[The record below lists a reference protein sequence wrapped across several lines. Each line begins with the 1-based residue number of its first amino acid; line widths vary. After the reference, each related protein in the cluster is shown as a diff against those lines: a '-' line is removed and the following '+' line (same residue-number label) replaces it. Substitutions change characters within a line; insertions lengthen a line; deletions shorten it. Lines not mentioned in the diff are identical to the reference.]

1 MNTIKVGMERVV
13 PSVSNPLLAIFSDF
27 TKKPKSPEQ
36 LIKKYEK
43 NMVNIEKSMEKELLK
58 IFRNVRIQS
67 SVKSDRYSLP
77 IKYQVKVSQLGDSY
91 LNSAFNPEKLYR
103 EVVKTL
109 LCDDVYKLRFYVF
122 AEIEDG
128 FPMGKV
134 NFYVNY
140 HY

>member
-1 MNTIKVGMERVV
+1 MMNNVGMERVI
-13 PSVSNPLLAIFSDF
+13 PSVSNPLLGIFRDF
-27 TKKPKSPEQ
+27 TKKPKSPEE

-43 NMVNIEKSMEKELLK
+43 SMVKIEKSMEKELMK

-77 IKYQVKVSQLGDSY
+77 IKYQIKVTQMGESY
-91 LNSAFNPEKLYR
+91 LNTAFNPEKLYR
-103 EVVKTL
+103 EIVKRL